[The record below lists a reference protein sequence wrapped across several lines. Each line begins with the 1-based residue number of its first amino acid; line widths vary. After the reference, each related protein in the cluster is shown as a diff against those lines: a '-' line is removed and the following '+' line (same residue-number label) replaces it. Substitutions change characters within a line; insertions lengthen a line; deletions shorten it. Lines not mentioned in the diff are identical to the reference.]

1 MAATE
6 RPRSGENIPAA
17 LTSFL
22 GRRQELTEARAL
34 LATARLLTM
43 TGMGG
48 VGKTRLALQLAAT
61 LRRAFSDGVW
71 LVELADLTDPR
82 MVPQTVAG
90 ALGLRDESAA
100 PAVRLAEHLADK
112 QMLIVLDNCEHLP
125 DACAVLIGKL
135 LPLAPD
141 IKIVATSR
149 HRLGVEGEQIMHVTP
164 FPVPA
169 SWNEEAEE
177 FEAVQLFVERARA
190 TVPEFELTEAN
201 RATVLAICRTLD
213 GVPLAIEF
221 AAVWVRTLTP
231 EQILSELDDRFSL
244 LTGAQRGARPHQRT
258 LQATIDW
265 SFTLCSPAE
274 QTLWARLSVFVGG
287 FDLDA
292 VEAVCSSEEI
302 PRRHTLELVAGL
314 LDKSVLI
321 RLDHTH
327 GKQARYRML
336 ETVRS
341 YGMARLAAAGEQ
353 AVMRA
358 RHRDYFRELSMRYE
372 AECFSRQQADWL
384 LRLRRDHANLRAA
397 IEFSLAEGNGRTALE
412 LAGPT
417 YHWISSGYVREG
429 LTWLDR
435 ALEADTEPS
444 GVRAKALWVRSF
456 LATLLGDHDS
466 VDSMLAECRVL
477 AEQLDS
483 TDVFYPKIWQ
493 VSGLAAFIA
502 GDLARSAELLE
513 RARDWHLR
521 AGPGHR
527 HCAFD
532 CMFQLALIAVQ
543 RKDAAAEELIE
554 ACMRFCRTHGAQW
567 SESYALWLKA
577 VHLWQGGDANTA
589 MQLVRESIRLRLP
602 VNDQTGLAFC
612 IEAMAWCEAAGL
624 RWRRAATLHGAAYSV
639 WKHSGATSTDAA
651 MHRFASEDVERQIKE
666 MLGEAAYR
674 TAYQEGARCSPEDAV
689 ALALLERPRTE
700 KTSGNGKKA
709 LGVLTPRQGEIAA
722 LVAKGMS
729 NKELAAALVI
739 STRTAE
745 SHVEHILAKLGFTS
759 RAQIAAWVSDRQTSQ
774 GGPAPAPW

>member
-1 MAATE
+1 MTATE
-6 RPRSGENIPAA
+6 RTRFGENIPAA
-17 LTSFL
+17 LTSFI
-22 GRRQELTEARAL
+22 GRRQELGEARTL

-61 LRRAFSDGVW
+61 LRRAFADGVW
-71 LVELADLTDPR
+71 LVELADLTDAR

-90 ALGLRDESAA
+90 ALGLRDEAAA
-100 PAVRLAEHLADK
+100 PTARLAEHVSDK

-125 DACAVLIGKL
+125 DACAVLVGKL
-135 LPLAPD
+135 LPLAPEV
-141 IKIVATSR
+141 KIVATSR

-169 SWNEEAEE
+169 SWNEAAAE
-177 FEAVQLFVERARA
+177 FEAVQLFLERARA
-190 TVPEFELTEAN
+190 TVPGFELNEAN

-213 GVPLAIEF
+213 GVPLAIEL

-231 EQILSELDDRFSL
+231 EQILSKLDDRFSL
-244 LTGAQRGARPHQRT
+244 LTGGRRGAQPHQRT

-274 QTLWARLSVFVGG
+274 QKLWTRLSVFVGG

-292 VEAVCSSEEI
+292 AEAVCSSEDI
-302 PRRHTLELVAGL
+302 PRRDTLELVAGL

-321 RLDHTH
+321 RLQHTH

-336 ETVRS
+336 ETIRS
-341 YGMARLAAAGEQ
+341 YGLARLAAAGEE
-353 AVMRA
+353 AVLRA

-372 AECFSRQQADWL
+372 AECFSPHQADWL
-384 LRLRRDHANLRAA
+384 LRLRRDHANLRTA
-397 IEFSLAEGNGRTALE
+397 IEFSLAEGKGRTALE

-435 ALEADTEPS
+435 ALAADTEPS

-456 LATLLGDHDS
+456 LATLLGEHDAVGS
-466 VDSMLAECRVL
+466 TLAECRVL
-477 AEQLDS
+477 AEQLS
-483 TDVFYPKIWQ
+483 KTDVFYPKIWQ

-502 GDLARSAELLE
+502 GDLPRSAELLE
-513 RARDWHLR
+513 RALDWHLR

-532 CMFQLALIAVQ
+532 CMFQLALIALQ
-543 RKDAAAEELIE
+543 RNDTAAEELIDRCLE
-554 ACMRFCRTHGAQW
+554 FCRGHGAQW

-577 VHLWQGGDANTA
+577 VHLWQQGDANA
-589 MQLVRESIRLRLP
+589 AIPLVRESIRLRLP

-612 IEAMAWCEAAGL
+612 IEAMAWCEAARR
-624 RWRRAATLHGAAYSV
+624 RWRRATTLHGAAYSV

-651 MHRFASEDVERQIKE
+651 MHRFASHDVERQIKE
-666 MLGEAAYR
+666 ELGEEAYR
-674 TAYQEGARCSPEDAV
+674 TAYEEGARCSPGDAV
-689 ALALLERPRTE
+689 ALALREGSRTE
-700 KTSGNGKKA
+700 KTRDDGGGE
-709 LGVLTPRQGEIAA
+709 LHVLTRRESEIAA

-729 NKELAAALVI
+729 NREIAAALVI

-759 RAQIAAWVSDRQTSQ
+759 RAQIAVWVADHQAPNR
-774 GGPAPAPW
+774 GPAPAAS